1 MSYTKILS
9 ELDPL
14 LSDRGAESIAKAFG
28 SLVQRGIL
36 NHGDKLPPIRSV
48 ASHLGVSTTTISEA
62 WSVMA
67 AHGMIE
73 TDRRRGTTVRAQLAQ
88 GRSRYW
94 QVPVEPGTLPIDLS
108 TGTPDPQ
115 LLPRIGEVLARI
127 SADLAVTSYVDPT
140 VLDVLDDALRSLW
153 PYEPPALTIVD
164 GALDGFERTMR
175 SLISLGDVVVVEDPT
190 YPPLLD
196 TLESLGATI
205 AGVPVDRDGIDTD
218 ALAVAMGRNPRA
230 VVIQTGPHNPTG
242 AQVSAERLATIAR
255 IIEGTQ
261 TLIVEDAQG
270 WNPSRTFHSVGSSH
284 PQQTV
289 RIQSFSKTHGP
300 DLRIAALAG
309 PEELISTIV
318 DRRQLGP
325 GWTSRL
331 TQRLLAEMLGDDEVE
346 ASVRHAVDTYAARRT
361 SLFDALTARGLEVP
375 DSTGLNLWVPVRD
388 EQRATV
394 ALAATG
400 IGVAPGHPFQV
411 DQSAP
416 HIRLTISSLD
426 GDVERIADAVAD
438 AAGR

>member
-218 ALAVAMGRNPRA
+218 ALAVAMERNPRV

-309 PEELISTIV
+309 PKQLISTIV

>member
-9 ELDPL
+9 ELDHGL
-14 LSDRGAESIAKAFG
+14 TDRSPESIAKAFG
-28 SLVQRGIL
+28 ALVQQGVL
-36 NHGDKLPPIRSV
+36 QHGDKLPPIRSV

-94 QVPVEPGTLPIDLS
+94 QVPVEPGTLPVDLS
-108 TGTPDPQ
+108 TGTPDPL
-115 LLPRIGEVLARI
+115 LLPKIGPVLARI
-127 SADLAVTSYVDPT
+127 SADLAVTSYVDT
-140 VLDVLDDALRSLW
+140 AILDVLDTQLRDLW
-153 PYEPPALTIVD
+153 PYKPPALTVVD

-196 TLESLGATI
+196 TLDALGATVI
-205 AGVPVDRDGIDTD
+205 GVDTNAEGINAEQLADT
-218 ALAVAMGRNPRA
+218 MQHNPRA

-242 AQVSAERLATIAR
+242 AQLGQARVAEIAS
-255 IIEGTQ
+255 IIDGTQ
-261 TLIVEDAQG
+261 TLVIEDAQG
-270 WNPSRTFHSVGSSH
+270 WNRQRQFHSVGSTH
-284 PQQTV
+284 PNQTV
-289 RIQSFSKTHGP
+289 RIHSFSKTHGP

-309 PEELISTIV
+309 PEELIATIV

-331 TQRLLAEMLGDDEVE
+331 TQRLLAEMLGDANVE
-346 ASVRHAVDTYAARRT
+346 KSVRNAIDTYTQRRQA
-361 SLFDALTARGLEVP
+361 LYDALVTRGLNVQP
-375 DSTGLNLWVPVRD
+375 STGLNLWVPVRD
-388 EQRATV
+388 EQRTTV
-394 ALAATG
+394 ALAAVG

-411 DQSAP
+411 DASKP
-416 HIRLTISSLD
+416 HVRLTISSLD
-426 GDVERIADAVAD
+426 ADVDRIADAIVD

>member
-14 LSDRGAESIAKAFG
+14 LADRGAASVAKAFG
-28 SLVQRGIL
+28 ALVQHGTL
-36 NHGDKLPPIRSV
+36 EHGDKLPPIRSV
-48 ASHLGVSTTTISEA
+48 AKHLGVSTTTISEA
-62 WSVMA
+62 WSIMA

-73 TDRRRGTTVRAQLAQ
+73 ADRRRGTTVRAPLAI

-108 TGTPDPQ
+108 SGTPDPR
-115 LLPRIGEVLARI
+115 LLPNIGDVLARI
-127 SADLAVTSYVDPT
+127 STDVTVTSYVDPP
-140 VLDVLDDALRSLW
+140 VLDVLDAELRDLW
-153 PYEPPALTIVD
+153 PYEPPALTVVD

-205 AGVPVDRDGIDTD
+205 LGVALDGDGIDT
-218 ALAVAMGRNPRA
+218 AGLASAMQSAPSA

-242 AQVSAERLATIAR
+242 TQISNERLRAIAS
-255 IIEGTQ
+255 IVDGTS
-261 TLIVEDAQG
+261 TMVIEDAQG
-270 WNPSRTFHSVGSSH
+270 WDTKRDFQSLGSLL
-284 PQQTV
+284 PQQTI

-309 PEELISTIV
+309 PTKLIATII

-331 TQRLLAEMLGDDEVE
+331 TQRLLAEMLADSEVE
-346 ASVRHAVDTYAARRT
+346 DVVRQAIETYSARRA
-361 SLFDALTARGLEVP
+361 SLFDALVERGLTLTL
-375 DSTGLNLWVPVRD
+375 STGLNLWVPVRD
-388 EQRATV
+388 EQRAMI
-394 ALAATG
+394 ALAAVG
-400 IGVAPGHPFQV
+400 VGVAPGHPFQIEAT
-411 DQSAP
+411 AP
-416 HIRLTISSLD
+416 HIRLTVSTLD
-426 GDVERIADAVAD
+426 HDFDRVADAVAD
-438 AAGR
+438 AAKR

>member
-218 ALAVAMGRNPRA
+218 ALAVAMEHDPRA

-309 PEELISTIV
+309 PKQLISTIV

>member
-94 QVPVEPGTLPIDLS
+94 QVPVEPGTLPVDLS

-218 ALAVAMGRNPRA
+218 ALAVAMERNPRV

-261 TLIVEDAQG
+261 TLIIEDAQG
-270 WNPSRTFHSVGSSH
+270 WNPSRTFRSVGSSH

-309 PEELISTIV
+309 PKQLISTIV